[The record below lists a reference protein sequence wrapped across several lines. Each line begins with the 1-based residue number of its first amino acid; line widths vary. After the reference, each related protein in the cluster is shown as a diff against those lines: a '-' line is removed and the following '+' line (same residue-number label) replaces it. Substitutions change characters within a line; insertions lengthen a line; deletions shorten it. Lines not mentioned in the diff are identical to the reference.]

1 VVTPLKENK
10 EGRVAAV
17 VVTPETE
24 AGIIL
29 GVFLLAVAVIALI
42 LQALMLQELAA
53 LWGEGLE
60 VR

>member
-1 VVTPLKENK
+1 VEIVLIEKQAR
-10 EGRVAAV
+10 RVAAV

-24 AGIIL
+24 AL
-29 GVFLLAVAVIALI
+29 CHQGVFLLAVAVIAVI
-42 LQALMLQELAA
+42 LQALTSQELAA